1 MSSGRSDGAPAG
13 APPAEPL
20 PRILERVRAEIDGL
34 HGLGRALEDRLG
46 AALPPEARRDADLRE
61 ALQELDRLN
70 QSTAALSGFL
80 ARLAEA
86 AGRGGAV
93 DPGPLAAEI
102 TLRAMAERLGGH
114 PCAPSPSPSPTP
126 ASGDAEFF

>member
-1 MSSGRSDGAPAG
+1 MSSGRSDGAPIGAG
-13 APPAEPL
+13 PTEPL
-20 PRILERVRAEIDGL
+20 PPILDRVRDELDAL

-46 AALPPEARRDADLRE
+46 AALPPEARGDLGLRE

-70 QSTAALSGFL
+70 QSTAALGGFL

-86 AGRGGAV
+86 VRRGEAI
-93 DPGPLAAEI
+93 DPAALAAGV
-102 TLRAMAERLGGH
+102 TLRAMAGRLGGRA
-114 PCAPSPSPSPTP
+114 CAPPPTQ